1 MQPVVEFIQQRS
13 SALRTNAVGRL
24 AWVAHA
30 RDWPD
35 SVFPWRRFRALIQS
49 QPLDDIP
56 GEGVGLQNVDLC
68 LQFRLSVYAA
78 CSRQGIE
85 FRSAPTRIKIHA
97 QSCDTLVAIGQNQR

>member
-1 MQPVVEFIQQRS
+1 MQPLVEFIQQLS

-30 RDWPD
+30 GDWPD
-35 SVFPWRRFRALIQS
+35 SVFSWRRFRALIQS

-56 GEGVGLQNVDLC
+56 GERVGLQNLDLR

-78 CSRQGIE
+78 CSRQHVE
-85 FRSAPTRIKIHA
+85 FRSACRIKVDA
-97 QSCDTLVAIGQNQR
+97 QSRDPLVATGQNQR